1 MADLSRR
8 YEKGRSEEAEKHSD
22 QRLHVCRLFD
32 PRNVCKWAGAAALPF
47 RHETHKWTFRPPC
60 SLPSFGHSF
69 MLSDPLAGSDVSR
82 TRIGEKC
89 DISAAHRRRDEQR
102 ALSNADVSD
111 RTSDLIGRLG
121 AVSLTRTAL
130 HTMHVGL

>member
-1 MADLSRR
+1 MET
-8 YEKGRSEEAEKHSD
+8 EKWESGERPNDRVLGE
-22 QRLHVCRLFD
+22 RW
-32 PRNVCKWAGAAALPF
+32 PPGAAEMSQATVS
-47 RHETHKWTFRPPC
+47 RAVADETHKWTFRPPC

-89 DISAAHRRRDEQR
+89 DISAAHRRRGEQR